1 MEIGVQ
7 QPDRLTLRLSRG
19 ELRQWNNALNEV
31 CNGFS
36 VANFQAAIGISQEMA
51 IGLLDRVH
59 SLPPDQPAVF
69 LLEEV
74 LAVRNALTAILAEL
88 DPERKVIFGSSSRA
102 GFLALMTVT
111 WARPVANKSACPDAT
126 ASASVASSSY

>member
-88 DPERKVIFGSSSRA
+88 DPEEFHTRTGSTVEEARQMRN
-102 GFLALMTVT
+102 AL
-111 WARPVANKSACPDAT
+111 D
-126 ASASVASSSY
+126 